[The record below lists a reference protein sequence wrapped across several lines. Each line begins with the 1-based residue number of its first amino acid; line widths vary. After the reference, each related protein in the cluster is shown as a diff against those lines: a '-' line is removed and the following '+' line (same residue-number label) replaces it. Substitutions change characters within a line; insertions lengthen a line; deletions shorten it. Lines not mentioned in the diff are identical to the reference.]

1 MKFLENMPRV
11 LFFTGKGGVGKTS
24 TACATAVRQASAG
37 EKVLLV
43 STDPASNVDEVL
55 QTRLSGEP
63 TVINQVDNLSAL
75 NIDPRAAAATYRA
88 KAIDPYRGVLPD
100 AVLENMEEQLSG
112 ACTLEVAAFD
122 AFTELLANAQVTAAF
137 DRVIFDTAPTGH
149 TLRLLSLPRA
159 WTGFVADNTTGS
171 SCLGPLAALEKQTA
185 LYARAVEILA
195 DESQTRLVLVTRP
208 DNAALKEATR
218 TSGELLE
225 LGITNQHL
233 VVNGVFKATDTNDP
247 VAVALET
254 RGSNA
259 LGDMPEQ
266 LRDLPVST
274 IAMSVNPPIGIE
286 GLKTFFDHSSGKVAA
301 DQKRLDTTPKSADLN
316 QFIAGLAES
325 GRGIVM
331 TLGKGGVG
339 KTSIAVMI
347 ARRLAEQGLPVTL
360 TTTDPAAHVH
370 DAVGQVT
377 DNLVVERINPVEEIE
392 RYRTEV
398 LADAAHLDD
407 DGRALLEEDL
417 RSPCIEEIAV
427 FQAFARTV
435 FKADNRITV
444 IDTAP
449 TGHTILLLDAAQSYH
464 REVLKRGDAHSE
476 EVTGLLPRL
485 RDPEFARLLIC
496 TLPEAT
502 PVHEAAELQE
512 DLGRA
517 GIKPAGWVVNQ
528 SLTPLEVTDPLLV
541 SRRSREAE
549 YLNEITSKHSDVMY
563 LLPWQEDGQ
572 LSSNQPAQAPVLG
585 TSREDIKRGS
595 GSDHQPEENMA
606 KIRSTL
612 YQD

>member
-24 TACATAVRQASAG
+24 TACATAFRQAQAR

-43 STDPASNVDEVL
+43 STDPASNIDEVL
-55 QTRLSGEP
+55 ETKLSGEP
-63 TVINQVDNLSAL
+63 TAVNGVNNLFAL
-75 NIDPRAAAATYRA
+75 NIDPRAAAAAYRA

-122 AFTELLANAQVTAAF
+122 AFTGLLADDQATAGF

-159 WTGFVADNTTGS
+159 WTGFVEENTTGS
-171 SCLGPLAALEKQTA
+171 SCLGSLAALEKQTA
-185 LYARAVEILA
+185 LYARALEILA
-195 DESQTRLVLVTRP
+195 DQSQTRLVLITRP
-208 DNAALKEATR
+208 DAAALREAAR

-233 VVNGVFKATDTNDP
+233 VVNGVFRASDTSDSI
-247 VAVALET
+247 ALALEA
-254 RGSNA
+254 RGKSA
-259 LGDMPEQ
+259 LDAMPES
-266 LRDLPVST
+266 LRALPLST
-274 IAMSVNPPIGIE
+274 IAMSAKPPLGIE
-286 GLKTFFDHSSGKVAA
+286 GLKIFFA
-301 DQKRLDTTPKSADLN
+301 DNSELGEQPQPAETHWQGADLEH
-316 QFIAGLAES
+316 FIDTLAND
-325 GRGIVM
+325 GRGVVM

-339 KTSIAVMI
+339 KTSVAAKI
-347 ARRLAEQGLPVTL
+347 ARDLAKRGLPVTL

-370 DAVGQVT
+370 DAAGQVT
-377 DNLVVERINPVEEIE
+377 DNLRVERIDPAEEIA
-392 RYRTEV
+392 RYQAEV
-398 LADAAHLDD
+398 LADAVDLDD

-417 RSPCIEEIAV
+417 SSPCIEEIAV

-435 FKADNRITV
+435 FNADNRITV

-485 RDPEFARLLIC
+485 RDPQFARLLIC
-496 TLPEAT
+496 TLAEAT
-502 PVHEAAELQE
+502 PVHEAADLQE
-512 DLGRA
+512 DLARA

-528 SLTPLEVTDPLLV
+528 SLTPLNVTDPLLV
-541 SRRSREAE
+541 SRRNMEAR
-549 YLNEITSKHSDVMY
+549 YLDEITSRHSDTIY
-563 LLPWQEDGQ
+563 LLPWQEQG
-572 LSSNQPAQAPVLG
+572 LV
-585 TSREDIKRGS
+585 
-595 GSDHQPEENMA
+595 
-606 KIRSTL
+606 
-612 YQD
+612 

>member
-24 TACATAVRQASAG
+24 TACASAVRQALTG

-55 QTRLSGEP
+55 ETRLSGEP
-63 TVINQVDNLSAL
+63 TAVNRVENLFAL
-75 NIDPRAAAATYRA
+75 NIDPRAAAAAYRA
-88 KAIDPYRGVLPD
+88 KAIDPYRGILPD

-122 AFTELLANAQVTAAF
+122 AFTELLADEQVTAGF

-159 WTGFVADNTTGS
+159 WTGFVQDNTTGS

-185 LYARAVEILA
+185 LYARAVEILS

-208 DNAALKEATR
+208 DSAALKEAAR
-218 TSGELLE
+218 TSGELLA

-233 VVNGVFKATDTNDP
+233 VVNGMFKASDASDP
-247 VAVALET
+247 VAVALEA
-254 RGSNA
+254 RASNA
-259 LGDMPEQ
+259 LGDMPEP
-266 LRDLPVST
+266 LRPLPVST
-274 IAMSVNPPIGIE
+274 IAMSANPPVGIT
-286 GLKTFFDHSSGKVAA
+286 GLKAFFGNGCGKETIEPGRSGEA
-301 DQKRLDTTPKSADLN
+301 PESADLN
-316 QFIAGLAES
+316 RFIDGLAES

-339 KTSIAVMI
+339 KTSVAVMI
-347 ARRLAEQGLPVTL
+347 ARRLVEQGLPVTL
-360 TTTDPAAHVH
+360 TTTDPAAHVQ
-370 DAVGQVT
+370 DAVGPET

-392 RYRTEV
+392 RYRAEV

-435 FKADNRITV
+435 FNADNRITV

-485 RDPEFARLLIC
+485 RDPDFARLLIC

-502 PVHEAAELQE
+502 PVHEAADLQE
-512 DLGRA
+512 DLARA
-517 GIKPAGWVVNQ
+517 GIRPAGWVVNQ
-528 SLTPLEVTDPLLV
+528 SLTPLDVTDPLLV
-541 SRRSREAE
+541 SRRKREAG
-549 YLNEITSKHSDVMY
+549 YLNEITSRHSDVMY
-563 LLPWQEDGQ
+563 LLPWQEDG
-572 LSSNQPAQAPVLG
+572 LLA
-585 TSREDIKRGS
+585 
-595 GSDHQPEENMA
+595 H
-606 KIRSTL
+606 
-612 YQD
+612 

>member
-24 TACATAVRQASAG
+24 TACATAVRQANAG

-55 QTRLSGEP
+55 ETRLSGDP
-63 TVINQVDNLSAL
+63 TAVNQVNNLFAL
-75 NIDPRAAAATYRA
+75 NIDPRAAAAAYRA

-122 AFTELLANAQVTAAF
+122 AFTELLADEQVTAAF

-149 TLRLLSLPRA
+149 TLRLLSLPKA
-159 WTGFVADNTTGS
+159 WTGFVEDSTTGA

-208 DNAALKEATR
+208 DNAALKEAAR

-233 VVNGVFKATDTNDP
+233 VLNGVFTATDTNDP

-259 LGDMPEQ
+259 LSDMPEQ
-266 LRDLPVST
+266 LRHLPVST
-274 IAMSVNPPIGIE
+274 IAMSANPPIGIE
-286 GLKTFFDHSSGKVAA
+286 GLKTFFDHNSGKAA
-301 DQKRLDTTPKSADLN
+301 AEQERLNTTPKSADLN

-485 RDPEFARLLIC
+485 RDQEFARLLIC

-549 YLNEITSKHSDVMY
+549 YLNEITSRHSDVMY
-563 LLPWQEDGQ
+563 LLPY
-572 LSSNQPAQAPVLG
+572 NG
-585 TSREDIKRGS
+585 TDAVG
-595 GSDHQPEENMA
+595 
-606 KIRSTL
+606 RS
-612 YQD
+612 

>member
-24 TACATAVRQASAG
+24 AACATAVRQASAG

-55 QTRLSGEP
+55 ETRLSGDP
-63 TVINQVDNLSAL
+63 TAVNQVNNLFAL
-75 NIDPRAAAATYRA
+75 NIDPRAAAAAYRA

-122 AFTELLANAQVTAAF
+122 AFTELLADEQVTAAF

-149 TLRLLSLPRA
+149 TLRLLSLPKA
-159 WTGFVADNTTGS
+159 WTGFVEDSTTGA

-208 DNAALKEATR
+208 DGTALKEAAR
-218 TSGELLE
+218 TSSELLE

-233 VVNGVFKATDTNDP
+233 VVNGVFTATDTNDP
-247 VAVALET
+247 VAMALET

-259 LGDMPEQ
+259 LSDMPEQ
-266 LRDLPVST
+266 LRHLPVST
-274 IAMSVNPPIGIE
+274 IAMSANPPIGIE
-286 GLKTFFDHSSGKVAA
+286 GLKTFFDHNTGEAA
-301 DQKRLDTTPKSADLN
+301 AQQERLDATSKSADLN

-485 RDPEFARLLIC
+485 RDQEFARLLIC

-541 SRRSREAE
+541 SRWSREAE
-549 YLNEITSKHSDVMY
+549 YLNEITSRHSDVMY
-563 LLPWQEDGQ
+563 LLPY
-572 LSSNQPAQAPVLG
+572 NG
-585 TSREDIKRGS
+585 TDAVG
-595 GSDHQPEENMA
+595 
-606 KIRSTL
+606 RS
-612 YQD
+612 

>member
-24 TACATAVRQASAG
+24 TACASAVQRAASG

-43 STDPASNVDEVL
+43 STDPASNIDEVL
-55 QTRLSGEP
+55 ETRLSGEP
-63 TVINQVDNLSAL
+63 TAVNGVENLFAL
-75 NIDPRAAAATYRA
+75 NIDPRAAAAAYRA

-122 AFTELLANAQVTAAF
+122 AFTGLLADDQATAGF
-137 DRVIFDTAPTGH
+137 DRIIFDTAPTGH

-159 WTGFVADNTTGS
+159 WTGFVAENTTGS

-185 LYARAVEILA
+185 LYARALDILA

-208 DNAALKEATR
+208 DAAALKEAAR

-233 VVNGVFKATDTNDP
+233 VVNGVFRASDTTDP
-247 VAVALET
+247 VAVALDA
-254 RGSNA
+254 RGQSA
-259 LGDMPEQ
+259 LDAMPEQ
-266 LRDLPVST
+266 LRPLPVTT
-274 IAMSVNPPIGIE
+274 IAMSAKPPLG
-286 GLKTFFDHSSGKVAA
+286 
-301 DQKRLDTTPKSADLN
+301 
-316 QFIAGLAES
+316 IAGLQAFFTDQSTPDKKPKLTATHWQGADLEHFIDTLADD
-325 GRGIVM
+325 GRGVVM

-339 KTSIAVMI
+339 KTSVAAMI
-347 ARRLAEQGLPVTL
+347 ARNLANRGLPVTL

-370 DAVGQVT
+370 DAAGQVP
-377 DNLVVERINPVEEIE
+377 DNLVIERIDPAAEIA
-392 RYRTEV
+392 RYRAEV
-398 LADAAHLDD
+398 LADAVNLDD

-417 RSPCIEEIAV
+417 KSPCIEEIAV

-435 FKADNRITV
+435 FNADNRITV

-485 RDPEFARLLIC
+485 RDPQFARLLIC
-496 TLPEAT
+496 TLAEAT
-502 PVHEAAELQE
+502 PVHEAADLQE
-512 DLGRA
+512 DLARA

-528 SLTPLEVTDPLLV
+528 SLTPLTVSDPLLV
-541 SRRSREAE
+541 SRRNMEAR
-549 YLNEITSKHSDVMY
+549 YLKEISSQYSDTVY
-563 LLPWQEDGQ
+563 LLPWLAEG
-572 LSSNQPAQAPVLG
+572 LV
-585 TSREDIKRGS
+585 
-595 GSDHQPEENMA
+595 
-606 KIRSTL
+606 
-612 YQD
+612 